1 LIMED
6 EMEEVVSRKLKLIM
20 FKGVIALGWVLL
32 TNIGTFR
39 KMSKAP
45 KVEKYIRPPR
55 RYDIPK
61 YEKGMKV
68 CESDEKYLR
77 PTPYC
82 NYRVP
87 EIIALANKLGAFKKS
102 DYEYA
107 KSAFEF
113 VKRNVILE
121 FLPMDDVRDTLLRG
135 TGTCIHK
142 ISLFIA
148 LCRAAGIKARYKL
161 YAPIMTQAWYD
172 HLIGA
177 DPLAQQWYNAM
188 GYFLLHGEGEVY
200 IDGKWVVA
208 DVGPTP
214 ERQAAQGIPITKF
227 GEDSIG
233 TWFYAVPGTITRVES
248 ITSLGL
254 GGKMMRPIINL
265 FMNKIAKVP
274 LTRLNN
280 SILEQI
286 EKGKKILQEM
296 GEEEYDK
303 KARERYRPIMLK
315 PELLERK
322 PGLKFKGEE

>member
-1 LIMED
+1 MED
-6 EMEEVVSRKLKLIM
+6 DMEEVISRELKLIM
-20 FKGVIALGWVLL
+20 FKGIVALGGVIL
-32 TNIGTFR
+32 TNLGAF
-39 KMSKAP
+39 KQMG
-45 KVEKYIRPPR
+45 KVAKDVKYVRPSR
-55 RYDIPK
+55 RYEIPK
-61 YEKGMKV
+61 YHEGMKV

-77 PTPYC
+77 PTLYC
-82 NYRVP
+82 NYKVP
-87 EIIALANKLGAFKKS
+87 EIIALANNLGAFKKS

-107 KSAFEF
+107 SSAFDF

-188 GYFLLHGEGEVY
+188 GYFLLHGEGEAYV
-200 IDGKWVVA
+200 DGRWVVA
-208 DVGPTP
+208 DVAPTP
-214 ERQAAQGIPITKF
+214 ERQVAMGVPITRF

-233 TWFYAVPGTITRVES
+233 IWFYAVPGTITKIES
-248 ITSLGL
+248 LTSLGL
-254 GGKMMRPIINL
+254 GSRTLRWFTRL

-286 EKGKKILQEM
+286 EKGKKILKEM

-303 KARERYRPIMLK
+303 KARERYKPMMLK

-322 PGLKFKGEE
+322 PGLKFKGD

>member
-1 LIMED
+1 MEN
-6 EMEEVVSRKLKLIM
+6 EMRDDDPRRLKFVM
-20 FKGVIALGWVLL
+20 FKGYIVLGFVVLRNL
-32 TNIGTFR
+32 KAILNLGREMR
-39 KMSKAP
+39 KAKH
-45 KVEKYIRPPR
+45 VKYERPPR
-55 RYDIPK
+55 RYRIPEYK
-61 YEKGMKV
+61 EGMKV
-68 CESDEKYLR
+68 CETDEKYLR

-87 EIIALANKLGAFKKS
+87 EIIALANHLGAFKKS

-107 KSAFEF
+107 KAAFDF

-161 YAPIMTQAWYD
+161 YAPIMTEAWYD

-188 GYFLLHGEGEVY
+188 GYFLLHGEGEAY

-248 ITSLGL
+248 ITSIGFGRKLT
-254 GGKMMRPIINL
+254 RPFLKL
-265 FMNKIAKVP
+265 FMERIAKVP
-274 LTRLNN
+274 LARLNQ

-286 EKGKKILQEM
+286 ERGKKIIEEAG
-296 GEEEYDK
+296 GEEEYDR
-303 KARERYRPIMLK
+303 KARKRYRPVA
-315 PELLERK
+315 LEPHLMEK
-322 PGLKFKGEE
+322 TEKLKFRR